1 MSSTNN
7 FRLTKIN
14 GTHRCRYLHLHRG
27 DILSTRTIISGKP
40 EFALAIHVN
49 RSLSISA
56 VLSSRSVHLRSSS
69 GLVVFARGATN
80 MEPTWTCTPP
90 RHGIAG
96 DPHVPGVLELK
107 QTCSDSSQCRN
118 TAVLAA
124 HQRVTSKSERQVCAK
139 R

>member
-14 GTHRCRYLHLHRG
+14 GKHRGRYLHFHRG
-27 DILSTRTIISGKP
+27 DIFSTRTIISERS
-40 EFALAIHVN
+40 EFALAIYLN

-56 VLSSRSVHLRSSS
+56 VLSSRSVHLRSGF
-69 GLVVFARGATN
+69 GLAIFAHGATN

-96 DPHVPGVLELK
+96 DPPVPGVLELK

-124 HQRVTSKSERQVCAK
+124 HQRVTSKSERQVCAQ